1 MAFFVRRKWA
11 HLLEKPST
19 QRIWMT
25 VYSDMMTN
33 LMLFFLML
41 YGVTR
46 LSSMTQ
52 TNLVKGLQDAVRGV
66 KEEQRPQAT
75 RVLEEVAKKL
85 EEHVAARGAR
95 GESDASYVEVDE
107 KRINLMLG
115 APVVFESGSAGLVAL
130 ARETLHPVAQLIKDI
145 PNAIVVEG
153 HTDDIAIQHSSYHS
167 NWELSVARAFAVIDY
182 FIRAE
187 GLDPRRFSAGGYGE
201 FRPLYSNETEDGRQ
215 KNRRIEISI
224 VKLE

>member
-1 MAFFVRRKWA
+1 MAFFVRRKWS
-11 HLLEKPST
+11 HLLDKPNT

-25 VYSDMMTN
+25 IYSDMMTN

-52 TNLVKGLQDAVRGV
+52 TNLVKGLQDAVSGV
-66 KEEQRPQAT
+66 KEEHRSQAT
-75 RVLEEVAKKL
+75 KVLEAVAKKL
-85 EEHVAARGAR
+85 EAHVASSPG
-95 GESDASYVEVDE
+95 SDASYVEVDE
-107 KRINLMLG
+107 KRINLLLG
-115 APVVFESGSAGLVAL
+115 TPVVFEPGSARLL
-130 ARETLHPVAQLIKDI
+130 PQARTALHPVAELIKDI

-153 HTDDIAIQHSSYHS
+153 HTDDIPIQHSFYRS

-182 FIRAE
+182 FIRVE

-201 FRPLYSNETEDGRQ
+201 FKALYSNEAEEGRR